1 MLVVAV
7 SSDWLY
13 PPYQSQAMVEALA
26 ANEVEV
32 EDREIASKYG
42 HDAFLLENGQLNY
55 LVGRFLSRIEVRDV
69 MTTAV
74 PTIDTGAVLVDAASV
89 MIDLGVN
96 HLPVLA
102 PNGALAGIVTS
113 WDIAKAV
120 ARGHSRL
127 SEIMTQNGRHGRAWR
142 DGRRGR
148 GPDGVP
154 RDLGPAGR
162 RRRQSTDRD
171 RLVRGPEPTGG
182 SVPMRLLG
190 IHADFFRYRATKR
203 TRLAEEVAVREDGQS
218 DCCVLFTCVEAGDE
232 REPAGIV
239 DRAADEVMVRLARIG
254 VDRVVVYPVRPPDAR
269 ALGTRGRP
277 RRAERVHSLPC
288 RTGCRGQARAVRLVQ
303 GVRDE
308 RKRSP
313 PRRLLARHLSAFAP
327 RLRCILPV
335 LSPPAPHGG
344 PRGAR

>member
-1 MLVVAV
+1 
-7 SSDWLY
+7 
-13 PPYQSQAMVEALA
+13 
-26 ANEVEV
+26 
-32 EDREIASKYG
+32 
-42 HDAFLLENGQLNY
+42 
-55 LVGRFLSRIEVRDV
+55 
-69 MTTAV
+69 
-74 PTIDTGAVLVDAASV
+74 

-96 HLPVLA
+96 HLPVLG

-127 SEIMTQNGRHGRAWR
+127 AEIMTRTVVTV
-142 DGRRGR
+142 
-148 GPDGVP
+148 GPGETVGEAAARMESHAISALPVVD
-154 RDLGPAGR
+154 DDE
-162 RRRQSTDRD
+162 STDRD

-203 TRLAEEVAVREDGQS
+203 TRLAEEVAVSEDGQS

-254 VDRVVVYPVRPPDAR
+254 VDRVVRLPVRPPDAR

-277 RRAERVHSLPC
+277 RRAERVHGLPC
-288 RTGCRGQARAVRLVQ
+288 RTGGHGQARAVRLVQ